1 MNRSFFRGKPASI
14 RVCSG
19 LKAFVVC
26 VVVVMVAGCGG
37 GGEPGP
43 VPPDIGLPLMVDGL
57 GRQVP
62 EADFG
67 HGDAFSA
74 GAEGF
79 AYDAGRIANA
89 QVTLADSGGRRQFR
103 DHAGRS
109 TSTA

>member
-1 MNRSFFRGKPASI
+1 MVRPRAKRPSIMNRSFFRGKPASI

-67 HGDAFSA
+67 S
-74 GAEGF
+74 
-79 AYDAGRIANA
+79 R
-89 QVTLADSGGRRQFR
+89 GGSS
-103 DHAGRS
+103 RS